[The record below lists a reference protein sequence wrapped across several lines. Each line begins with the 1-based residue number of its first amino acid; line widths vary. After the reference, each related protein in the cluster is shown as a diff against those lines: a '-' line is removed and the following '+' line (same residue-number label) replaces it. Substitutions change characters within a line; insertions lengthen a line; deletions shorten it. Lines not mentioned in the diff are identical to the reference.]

1 MEILTYGSR
10 YIKCRGQRFLSWRY
24 YHFTIVY
31 HKQQSDIVIAIFH
44 FALFILLLPA
54 DNPKNQ
60 TFEKNEKKTKQK
72 KNNKTEEVI
81 LLHKCTK
88 NHNHMLHCSWDMACD
103 GCNCYFSFWA
113 IFLLLPPNSPKK
125 WKFHTNEKNSW
136 RCHHFTQVHQ
146 KS

>member
-31 HKQQSDIVIAIFH
+31 HKQQSDIVIVIFH

-60 TFEKNEKKTKQK
+60 TFEKNEKKQNKKKQK
-72 KNNKTEEVI
+72 NRRD
-81 LLHKCTK
+81 H
-88 NHNHMLHCSWDMACD
+88 
-103 GCNCYFSFWA
+103 
-113 IFLLLPPNSPKK
+113 P
-125 WKFHTNEKNSW
+125 
-136 RCHHFTQVHQ
+136 FT
-146 KS
+146 